1 MVTKHVLAELVA
13 GRRLS
18 VDGADTAFEAIFSG
32 EADEAQIAAM
42 LAMIQAR
49 GPCVDEV
56 VGAARA
62 MRRHVLRVP
71 AKSTEG
77 LIDTCGTGG
86 APKTFNISTAAAFVA
101 AGAEPPAG
109 RPRARVAKHGNRSR
123 TGRGSAEVLEQLG
136 VNVAASVDVQ
146 ARCLDEAG
154 CCFSF
159 AIHHHPATK
168 HAVAPRKSLGFPTL
182 FNLLGPLTNPAGA
195 RRQLVGVYAPGLVEL
210 EAGALAALG
219 AERAVVVHGSDGLDE
234 ITTTGPTIVAHVE
247 NGSIRTGTIDP
258 EALGIAPASL
268 DDLRATTLE
277 EAADAVR
284 SILAGESGAKR
295 DITEL
300 NAAAALLV
308 AGTVDVLEE
317 GLTLARI
324 SIDSGAAQAAL
335 DRLIETSRG

>member
-1 MVTKHVLAELVA
+1 MVTQDVLAELVA
-13 GRRLS
+13 GGRLG
-18 VDGADTAFEAIFSG
+18 VERADAAFEAIFSG
-32 EADEAQIAAM
+32 DADEAQIAAM
-42 LAMIQAR
+42 LALIQSR

-71 AKSTEG
+71 VTSTEG

-101 AGAEPPAG
+101 AGAEPPTG

-123 TGRGSAEVLEQLG
+123 TGRGSAEVLEKLG
-136 VNVAASVDVQ
+136 VNVAAPVEVQ

-195 RRQLVGVYAPGLVEL
+195 PRQLVGVYTPELVEL
-210 EAGALAALG
+210 EAGAPAALG
-219 AERAVVVHGSDGLDE
+219 AERAMVVHGSDGLDE
-234 ITTTGPTIVAHVE
+234 ITTTGMTIVAHVE
-247 NGSIRTGTIDP
+247 NGSVRTGTIDP
-258 EALGIAPASL
+258 EALGIAPATL
-268 DDLRATTLE
+268 DDLRAGTLD

-284 SILAGESGAKR
+284 SVLYGKSGAMR

-308 AGTVDVLEE
+308 AGTADVLEE
-317 GLTLARI
+317 GLVLARE
-324 SIDSGAAQAAL
+324 SIDSGRARTAL
-335 DRLIETSRG
+335 DRLVEVSQG